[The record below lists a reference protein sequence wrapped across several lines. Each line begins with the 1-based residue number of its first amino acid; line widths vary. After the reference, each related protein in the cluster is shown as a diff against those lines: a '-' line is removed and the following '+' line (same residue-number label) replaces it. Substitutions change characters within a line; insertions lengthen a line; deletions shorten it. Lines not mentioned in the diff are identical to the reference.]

1 MNQNDTLHNALLNFR
16 TRHLRKAEAAQLKK
30 EALQTATKKKEV
42 TVDSKTEA
50 VSKEESISED
60 NSEKVTSTGTSTDS
74 KTDVPVAMKKKQYK
88 VNILSEIDTNVELT
102 PPNVVPVDPQE
113 FAKQERLRK
122 QREKQV
128 VSSLSCQLPVSVT
141 LFLGKVPTGN

>member
-1 MNQNDTLHNALLNFR
+1 M
-16 TRHLRKAEAAQLKK
+16 RKAEAAQLKK

-74 KTDVPVAMKKKQYK
+74 KTDISAVMKKKQYK
-88 VNILSEIDTNVELT
+88 VNILSEIDTNVEQT

-128 VSSLSCQLPVSVT
+128 VSSL
-141 LFLGKVPTGN
+141 

>member
-1 MNQNDTLHNALLNFR
+1 MLNFR

-30 EALQTATKKKEV
+30 EALQTATKKKEE
-42 TVDSKTEA
+42 TVDSKAEA
-50 VSKEESISED
+50 ITKEESISED
-60 NSEKVTSTGTSTDS
+60 SSEKVTSTGPTTDS
-74 KTDVPVAMKKKQYK
+74 KPDVSASVKKKQYK
-88 VNILSEIDTNVELT
+88 VNVLSEIDTNVEQS

-128 VSSLSCQLPVSVT
+128 VSSLSHQLS
-141 LFLGKVPTGN
+141 LL

>member
-1 MNQNDTLHNALLNFR
+1 MIQNDTFHNALLNFR

-30 EALQTATKKKEV
+30 EALQTATKKKEE
-42 TVDSKTEA
+42 TVDSKAEA
-50 VSKEESISED
+50 VTKEESISED
-60 NSEKVTSTGTSTDS
+60 SSEKVTSTGPTTDS
-74 KTDVPVAMKKKQYK
+74 KPDVSASVKKKQYK
-88 VNILSEIDTNVELT
+88 VNVLSEIDTNVEQS

-128 VSSLSCQLPVSVT
+128 VSSLSHQLS
-141 LFLGKVPTGN
+141 LL